1 MHLSKAAKHKRKT
14 ELKLTKQ
21 NAHPQIQTTT
31 KPRRVLSVRQMWNA
45 EINPEKQV
53 PARGAEIVSPQ
64 LLAAGTASGRLIS
77 EPLHFYSATSS
88 ECLSCTNSC
97 LVKKKKRKKS
107 GFGGFEWKHFLP
119 TPEATFSRT
128 TQWCSYKI
136 SKHQIDATHGGL
148 QRPFRLSWLPKP
160 RRNML
165 PEGGGKGNP
174 SVYFRNK
181 GSRKLHCTFPR
192 YWLAPSPL
200 CTREKFPTCHCKGQS
215 KTGVGV
221 GWGCDAEDKQRMKGF
236 LTLKSPHPEIRTC

>member
-1 MHLSKAAKHKRKT
+1 MSSYVFSQITMPRWIRSAEREKDFRLNLGPPYENKCTYICSNTHTHAFLRTHAHMPGTDTWSEKKIRKHKMQKKKKNHFNDLHLSKAAKHKRKT

-128 TQWCSYKI
+128 TNAMMQ
-136 SKHQIDATHGGL
+136 L
-148 QRPFRLSWLPKP
+148 
-160 RRNML
+160 
-165 PEGGGKGNP
+165 
-174 SVYFRNK
+174 
-181 GSRKLHCTFPR
+181 
-192 YWLAPSPL
+192 
-200 CTREKFPTCHCKGQS
+200 
-215 KTGVGV
+215 
-221 GWGCDAEDKQRMKGF
+221 
-236 LTLKSPHPEIRTC
+236 

>member
-97 LVKKKKRKKS
+97 LVKKKKKKEERIWRLWVEAFPS
-107 GFGGFEWKHFLP
+107 HPRGDFLQNN
-119 TPEATFSRT
+119 ERN
-128 TQWCSYKI
+128 
-136 SKHQIDATHGGL
+136 DA
-148 QRPFRLSWLPKP
+148 
-160 RRNML
+160 
-165 PEGGGKGNP
+165 
-174 SVYFRNK
+174 VI
-181 GSRKLHCTFPR
+181 KLANT
-192 YWLAPSPL
+192 
-200 CTREKFPTCHCKGQS
+200 K
-215 KTGVGV
+215 
-221 GWGCDAEDKQRMKGF
+221 
-236 LTLKSPHPEIRTC
+236 